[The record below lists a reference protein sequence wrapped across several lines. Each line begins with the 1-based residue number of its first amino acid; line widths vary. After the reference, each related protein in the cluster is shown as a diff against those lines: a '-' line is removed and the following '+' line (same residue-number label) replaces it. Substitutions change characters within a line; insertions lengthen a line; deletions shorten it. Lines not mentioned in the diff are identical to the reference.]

1 MFNTAY
7 IFVRAVTVLEK
18 LEKFS
23 LGAGR
28 DQNVQNLG
36 LATNS
41 TIQNLFPNDTR
52 ITYRIKSI
60 LWCKLVDNITRMH
73 SSRMRIG
80 RS

>member
-7 IFVRAVTVLEK
+7 IFVCAATVLEK

-23 LGAGR
+23 LGAGI

-52 ITYRIKSI
+52 ITYRIKSP
-60 LWCKLVDNITRMH
+60 L
-73 SSRMRIG
+73 
-80 RS
+80 